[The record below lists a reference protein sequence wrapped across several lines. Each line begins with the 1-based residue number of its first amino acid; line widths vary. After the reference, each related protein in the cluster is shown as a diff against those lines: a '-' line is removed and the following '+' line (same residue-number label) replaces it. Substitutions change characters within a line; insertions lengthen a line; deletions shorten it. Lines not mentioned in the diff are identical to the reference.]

1 MRLKGGNLLK
11 INETHP
17 STSVLK
23 FYFSDFV
30 EKYLD
35 DYFIETVQIINPK
48 NDLEDR
54 AVFFFVKSVNTLSAI
69 NGLFKTG
76 NIVSARILMRSLFE
90 IELQTKKIIK
100 DGDVFLRYSKAYEHY
115 KSIETCKIM
124 LGEKDVDDVINYF
137 TEEELNNKITHSE
150 NKIKELGFL
159 PTGNKSNGKPHVL
172 KYFEIKQ
179 MAIDTNMDFLYK
191 TSYKN
196 LCMDTHTSSNHFYK
210 YFLAEEDG
218 KILNLHPY
226 LNELDLMIGV
236 VIMFVLDMI
245 DDFCLLLGLDSNNL
259 ANRQLQK
266 LSVMSFQLL
275 PKLVAQGELKK
286 NNIFI

>member
-1 MRLKGGNLLK
+1 MKVLEK
-11 INETHP
+11 HP

-23 FYFSDFV
+23 PFFSDFV
-30 EKYLD
+30 ETYLD
-35 DYFIETVQIINPK
+35 NYFIETVQIIEPK
-48 NDLEDR
+48 NDIEDR
-54 AVFFFVKSVNTLSAI
+54 AVFFFVKTVNTLNAI
-69 NGLFKTG
+69 NELFKTG

-90 IELQTKKIIK
+90 IELQTKKIKK
-100 DGDVFLRYSKAYEHY
+100 DGAIFLRYSEAYEHF

-124 LGEKDVDDVINYF
+124 LGVREDDDDVLNHY
-137 TEEELNNKITHSE
+137 TEEELKHAITHAESKIT
-150 NKIKELGFL
+150 ELGFL

-179 MAIDTNMDFLYK
+179 MAIDTDMDLLYK

-210 YFLAEEDG
+210 YFIAEQNR

-226 LNELDLMIGV
+226 LHELDLMISV
-236 VIMFVLDMI
+236 VIMFVIDMI
-245 DDFCLLLGLDSNNL
+245 DDFCGLLGLESKNL

-266 LSVMSFQLL
+266 LNVLSFNLL
-275 PKLVAQGELKK
+275 PKLVAQGEFKK